1 MTDSTQPAE
10 PKLAVIGGGY
20 LGGGIAQT
28 LALAGYRVRIADVDA
43 DTTRR
48 LRDALISGVEGYA
61 DHGLVDPDAA
71 RRVPELLIAAE
82 SAEDAVAEADYVS
95 EAVPE
100 DVQIKRSAL
109 AAVSAA
115 APPHTVIATNTSSL
129 PLAPLAEVVAQPF
142 IAAHWFNPAPF
153 LPLVELAGDD
163 EDALAL
169 AERVLTRAGK
179 ITVRVPAVPGF
190 LANRL
195 QFALFREAAA
205 IVEEGLATPEQVDLV
220 VSNSFGY
227 RLPFFGPFEIADI
240 AGLDVYAASYAPL
253 TAQYGDRFSV
263 PPSLADRVAAGDLG
277 LKTSGG
283 YRETHGDH
291 RQALADYRDRAYA
304 ALATLRTDLDPPH

>member
-1 MTDSTQPAE
+1 MTEAPQE
-10 PKLAVIGGGY
+10 KLAVIGGGY
-20 LGGGIAQT
+20 MGGGIAQT

-43 DTTRR
+43 ATTRR
-48 LRDALISGVEGYA
+48 LRDALITGVITFAE
-61 DHGLVDPDAA
+61 HGLVDADAA
-71 RRVPELLIAAE
+71 SRVSELLIAAE
-82 SAEDAVAEADYVS
+82 SIEDAVAEADYVS

-100 DVQIKRSAL
+100 DVEIKRTAL
-109 AAVSAA
+109 AAIGATA
-115 APPHTVIATNTSSL
+115 RPDTVIATNTSSL
-129 PLAPLAEVVAQPF
+129 PLAPLAEVVSQPF

-169 AERVLTRAGK
+169 AEHILARAGK

-227 RLPFFGPFEIADI
+227 RLPFFGPFQIADI

-253 TAQYGDRFSV
+253 LAQYGERFSI
-263 PPSLADRVAAGDLG
+263 PPSLAQRVADGDLG

-283 YRETHGDH
+283 YRSTPAHE
-291 RQALADYRDRAYA
+291 RQALADYRDRAYV
-304 ALATLRTDLDPPH
+304 ALASLRTELDPPS

>member
-1 MTDSTQPAE
+1 MSE
-10 PKLAVIGGGY
+10 LESLAVVGGGY
-20 LGGGIAQT
+20 MGGGIAQT
-28 LALAGYRVRIADVDA
+28 LALAGYPVRIADVDA
-43 DTTRR
+43 ATTRR
-48 LRDALISGVEGYA
+48 LRDSLITSVAGYVER
-61 DHGLVDPDAA
+61 GLVDPDAA
-71 RRVPELLIAAE
+71 SRVPELLVAAE
-82 SAEDAVAEADYVS
+82 SIEDAVAEAVYVS

-100 DVQIKRSAL
+100 DVEIKRTAL
-109 AAVSAA
+109 TAIGAA
-115 APPHTVIATNTSSL
+115 APTDAVIATNTSSL
-129 PLAPLAEVVAQPF
+129 PLDALADAVPQSF

-169 AERVLTRAGK
+169 AERILARAGK

-205 IVEEGLATPEQVDLV
+205 IVEEGLATPEQVNLV

-253 TAQYGDRFSV
+253 LAQYGERFAI
-263 PPSLADRVAAGDLG
+263 PPSLAQRVADGDLG

-283 YRETHGDH
+283 YRETPADQ
-291 RQALADYRDRAYA
+291 REELVDYRDRAYVALA
-304 ALATLRTDLDPPH
+304 ALRDELDSPKT